1 MQPAN
6 KPQKQLNNYLKYSG
20 MAFELAG
27 ALLIGYW
34 AGQWADEQFA
44 LPKSLGTMACMM
56 LFLFAA
62 LFHILR
68 SLMKN
73 NP

>member
-1 MQPAN
+1 MQLEN

-27 ALLIGYW
+27 ALLLGYW
-34 AGQWADEQFA
+34 VGRWADRQLD
-44 LPKSLGTMACMM
+44 LPKSSGTMVCMI

-68 SLMKN
+68 SLTKN
-73 NP
+73 NS